1 MVKNL
6 NMRQEDGQTPIDDIS
21 GLKLNITT
29 QEELNRAEYE
39 NYKKA
44 YQEYRLKKITP
55 NLAPFTFSWLC
66 QVHFEMLGDVW
77 EWAGEIRRSEKT
89 IGFPCHKIG
98 SSIHQLLDEL
108 QQWEKEKIPITEIT
122 VRLHFHLVTIH
133 PFENGNGRWA
143 RLAANIYLR
152 KNGVGFINWPA
163 QMDEIKT
170 FRPKYIEALKR
181 AEKGNLDPLRDLHKK
196 YSSIGNS

>member
-1 MVKNL
+1 MAKKL
-6 NMRQEDGQTPIDDIS
+6 KGEQADGQTPIDDIS

-29 QEELNRAEYE
+29 QAELNRAEYE
-39 NYKKA
+39 NYRKA

-55 NLAPFTFSWLC
+55 NLAPFTLDWLR

-77 EWAGEIRRSEKT
+77 EWAGEIRKSEKT

-98 SSIHQLLDEL
+98 AGIHQLLYEL
-108 QQWEKEKIPITEIT
+108 RQWEKEKIPAAEIAL
-122 VRLHFHLVTIH
+122 RLHFHLVTIH

-152 KNGVGFINWPA
+152 KHGAGFINWPA
-163 QMDEIKT
+163 QMEEIKV
-170 FRPKYIEALKR
+170 FRLQYIEALKQ
-181 AEKGNLDPLRDLHKK
+181 AEKGNLDPLRALHKK
-196 YSSIGNS
+196 YSSVQS